1 MANIQRAIL
10 SWYDQNKR
18 DLPWRTSKNPY
29 FIWIS
34 EVVLQQTRVE
44 QGAPFYHRLLTA
56 FPTVE
61 SLARADEQQVLLA
74 WKGLG
79 YYSRARNLHKA
90 ARQIMELYGGTFP
103 ANYSEL
109 IKLPGIGSYTAAAIS
124 SISYNEPVAA
134 VDGNIIRI
142 VSRLLDLPDAV
153 ESAQTAKI
161 IKEYANEILP
171 TDRPGDF
178 NQGLMDLGSLIC
190 TPKSPTCLECPVM
203 DVCLARVNNSQH
215 LRPVKKPKKKAVNR
229 FLLFKVN
236 TNQGKIQLV
245 QQQKGSIWE
254 NLYLFPFDEHPSEEA
269 FLSSLEPVN
278 KVLIGPSLHVLSHQR
293 LNYAVVID
301 ETKQPQTS
309 ENWLTLDEIHEL
321 PTPILVPRILTRLE
335 NQLAPLFKC

>member
-44 QGAPFYHRLLTA
+44 QGAPFYYRLVTT

-61 SLARADEQQVLLA
+61 ALACADEQEVLLA

-90 ARQIMELYGGTFP
+90 ARQVMEEYGGVFPTQYMEL
-103 ANYSEL
+103 L
-109 IKLPGIGSYTAAAIS
+109 KLPGIGSYTAAAIS

-134 VDGNIIRI
+134 IDGNIIRI
-142 VSRLLDLPDAV
+142 ISRLLDISEPV
-153 ESAQTAKI
+153 ESASTARQ
-161 IKEYANEILP
+161 IKEYANEILS

-178 NQGLMDLGSLIC
+178 NQALMDLGSLQC
-190 TPKSPTCLECPVM
+190 TPKSPSCPECPLFEI
-203 DVCLARVNNSQH
+203 CLARINKTQH
-215 LRPVKKPKKKAVNR
+215 LRPVKKPKKKAINR
-229 FLLFKVN
+229 FLLFKI
-236 TNQGKIQLV
+236 TINQRKVLMV

-254 NLYLFPFDEHPSEEA
+254 NLYLFPFDEHPSEEE
-269 FLSSLEPVN
+269 FLSKISMETN
-278 KVLIGPSLHVLSHQR
+278 VLIGHSVHVLSHQR
-293 LNYAVVID
+293 LNYAVIMSCVEQSKAD
-301 ETKQPQTS
+301 GY
-309 ENWLTLDEIHEL
+309 WLTLEEVHDL
-321 PTPILVPRILTRLE
+321 PTPILVPRILTRIE
-335 NQLAPLFKC
+335 NQVAPLF

>member
-44 QGAPFYHRLLTA
+44 QGTPFYYRLITS

-61 SLARADEQQVLLA
+61 ALALADEEDVLRA

-90 ARQIMELYGGTFP
+90 ARQIMEMHGGDFP
-103 ANYSEL
+103 TQYMEL
-109 IKLPGIGSYTAAAIS
+109 LKLSGVGSYTAAAIS

-142 VSRLLDLPDAV
+142 VSRLLDIQDPV
-153 ESAQTAKI
+153 ESATTARA
-161 IKEYANEILP
+161 IKEYANEILSK
-171 TDRPGDF
+171 DRPGDF
-178 NQGLMDLGSLIC
+178 NQALMDLGSLIC
-190 TPKSPTCLECPVM
+190 TPKTPTCPECPVM
-203 DVCLARVNNSQH
+203 QVCLARTSKTQH

-229 FLLFKVN
+229 FLIFKVN
-236 TNQGKIQLV
+236 LNQGKIQMV

-254 NLYLFPFDEHPSEEA
+254 NLYLFPFDEHSSEEE
-269 FLSSLEPVN
+269 FLATLRLEPN
-278 KVLIGPSLHVLSHQR
+278 VLIGHSVHVLSHQR
-293 LNYAVVID
+293 LNYAVIMSYA
-301 ETKQPQTS
+301 EQPKADG
-309 ENWLTLDEIHEL
+309 NWLTLDAVHDL
-321 PTPILVPRILTRLE
+321 PTPILVPRILTRVE
-335 NQLAPLFKC
+335 NQLAPLF

>member
-18 DLPWRTSKNPY
+18 ELPWRTSKNPY

-34 EVVLQQTRVE
+34 EVVLQQTRVD
-44 QGAPFYHRLLTA
+44 QGAPFFYRLTSL
-56 FPTVE
+56 FPSIE
-61 SLARADEQQVLLA
+61 DLASADEKDVLLA

-90 ARQIMELYGGTFP
+90 ARQIMEMHDGVFP
-103 ANYSEL
+103 TKHTEL
-109 IKLPGIGSYTAAAIS
+109 IKLAGIGGYTAAAIS
-124 SISYNEPVAA
+124 SISFNEPIAA
-134 VDGNIIRI
+134 IDGNVVRI
-142 VSRLLDLPDAV
+142 VSRLLDLPGPV
-153 ESAQTAKI
+153 ESAQTAKV
-161 IKEYANEILP
+161 IKEFANEILSIN
-171 TDRPGDF
+171 RPGDF
-178 NQGLMDLGSLIC
+178 NQALMDLGSLIC
-190 TPKSPTCLECPVM
+190 TPKSPKCPECPLV
-203 DVCLARVNNSQH
+203 DVCLARMNNSQH

-236 TNQGKIQLV
+236 INQGKIQLV

-293 LNYAVVID
+293 LNYAVLV
-301 ETKQPQTS
+301 S
-309 ENWLTLDEIHEL
+309 ENKPPIIHGNWLSLDEIYDL
-321 PTPILVPRILTRLE
+321 PTPILVPRILTRIE
-335 NQLAPLFKC
+335 NQLAPLF

>member
-44 QGAPFYHRLLTA
+44 QGVPFYHRLITA
-56 FPTVE
+56 FPSVE
-61 SLARADEQQVLLA
+61 ALAHADEEDVLRA

-90 ARQIMELYGGTFP
+90 ARQIMEMHDGVFP
-103 ANYSEL
+103 TKHTEL
-109 IKLPGIGSYTAAAIS
+109 IKLAGIGGYTAAAIS
-124 SISYNEPVAA
+124 SISFNEPVAA
-134 VDGNIIRI
+134 IDGNVVRI
-142 VSRLLDLPDAV
+142 VSRLLDLPGPV
-153 ESAQTAKI
+153 ESAQTAKV
-161 IKEYANEILP
+161 IKEFANEILSIN
-171 TDRPGDF
+171 RPGDF

-190 TPKSPTCLECPVM
+190 TPKSPACTECPLM
-203 DVCLARVNNSQH
+203 EVCLARTSKTQH

-229 FLLFKVN
+229 FLIFKVN
-236 TNQGKIQLV
+236 MNQGKIQMV

-254 NLYLFPFDEHPSEEA
+254 NLYLFPFDEHHSEEA
-269 FLSSLEPVN
+269 FLSKLDLEN

-293 LNYAVVID
+293 LNYAVVIG

-335 NQLAPLFKC
+335 NQLAPLF

>member
-90 ARQIMELYGGTFP
+90 ARQIMEFYGGTFP

-109 IKLPGIGSYTAAAIS
+109 LKLPGIGSYTAAAIS
-124 SISYNEPVAA
+124 SICYNEPVAA

-161 IKEYANEILP
+161 IKEYANELLP
-171 TDRPGDF
+171 ADRPGDF

-245 QQQKGSIWE
+245 RQQKGSIWE
-254 NLYLFPFDEHPSEEA
+254 NLYLFPFDEYPSEEA

-293 LNYAVVID
+293 LNYAVVIG
-301 ETKQPQTS
+301 ETKLPQTS
-309 ENWLTLDEIHEL
+309 ENWLTPDEIHEL

>member
-44 QGAPFYHRLLTA
+44 QGAPFYDRLITA

-61 SLARADEQQVLLA
+61 ALAHADEEDVLHA

-90 ARQIMELYGGTFP
+90 ARQIMDMYGGDFP
-103 ANYSEL
+103 TQYMEL
-109 IKLPGIGSYTAAAIS
+109 IKLPGIGAYTAAAIS

-142 VSRLLDLPDAV
+142 VSRLLDIQDPV
-153 ESAQTAKI
+153 ELATTARL
-161 IKEYANEILP
+161 IKEYANEILSI
-171 TDRPGDF
+171 DRPGDF
-178 NQGLMDLGSLIC
+178 NQALMDLGSLIC
-190 TPKSPTCLECPVM
+190 TPKSPTCPECPAL
-203 DVCLARVNNSQH
+203 DFCLARTSKTQH

-229 FLLFKVN
+229 FLHFKIKM
-236 TNQGKIQLV
+236 NQGKIQMI

-254 NLYLFPFDEHPSEEA
+254 NLYLFPFDEYSSEDE
-269 FLSSLEPVN
+269 FLATLRLESN
-278 KVLIGPSLHVLSHQR
+278 VLISHSVHVLSHQR
-293 LNYAVVID
+293 LNYAVSLSCVN
-301 ETKQPQTS
+301 QS
-309 ENWLTLDEIHEL
+309 EADGNWLTLDAVHDL
-321 PTPILVPRILTRLE
+321 PTPILVPRILTRIE
-335 NQLAPLFKC
+335 NQLAPLF

>member
-44 QGAPFYHRLLTA
+44 QGVPFYHRLITA
-56 FPTVE
+56 FPSVE
-61 SLARADEQQVLLA
+61 ALAHADEEDVLRA

-90 ARQIMELYGGTFP
+90 ARQIMEIHGGEFP
-103 ANYSEL
+103 TQYMEL
-109 IKLPGIGSYTAAAIS
+109 LKLPGVGSYTAAAIS

-142 VSRLLDLPDAV
+142 VSRLLDIQDPV
-153 ESAQTAKI
+153 ESATTARA
-161 IKEYANEILP
+161 IKEYTNEILSK
-171 TDRPGDF
+171 DRPGDF
-178 NQGLMDLGSLIC
+178 NQALMDLGSLIC

-229 FLLFKVN
+229 FLIFKVN
-236 TNQGKIQLV
+236 MNQGKIQMV

-269 FLSSLEPVN
+269 FLSSLEYVN

-293 LNYAVVID
+293 LNYAVVIG

-335 NQLAPLFKC
+335 NQLAPLF